1 MRLNVH
7 TTVGMVCGKR
17 TCGVRDRV
25 MDLGVQMRQI
35 GKKDKRSRVGDL
47 RFSFYEVK

>member
-17 TCGVRDRV
+17 TCGVRDKSNGFRSTNEA
-25 MDLGVQMRQI
+25 DRLGEI
-35 GKKDKRSRVGDL
+35 GW
-47 RFSFYEVK
+47 EI